1 MQKAHRKFKEPTMRR
16 STRVYLNDLNV
27 GKHDVLVEFLRL
39 VHDVTQY
46 FVDLFWQRK
55 DFTSKLADLETVHRA
70 CKRFGITTRLSQA
83 CAKQAKELI
92 ASQRKKEIKRKPR
105 IRKHVFTACQHFVK
119 VTPYDGGTY
128 DFMVEFIGSGAPWIK
143 VPVYSTYHL
152 NKFLAAGWK
161 IDNSIRL
168 GRFKDRLWID
178 FILEKAK
185 PVQKKTGKIIGMD
198 SNYKNGLVFSDGQ
211 IIAKNVYDRIQEF
224 TPRQKNTK
232 AEIKNLLNKELKK
245 VDLSE
250 VLKLIIENLKNVKKD
265 TRGKFPR
272 KLNRRMSHWLYAYIV
287 ERLMMLVEEAGSI
300 LVKKNPAYT
309 SQYCSVCNKWDRRNR
324 KGDVFRCVHCGHEN
338 HADINAAKN
347 LQLLGEAEL
356 YGIRLLQTKLIAA
369 TKS

>member
-1 MQKAHRKFKEPTMRR
+1 MIKAHRKFKKPTMRR

-27 GKHDVLVEFLRL
+27 GKHDILVEFLHL
-39 VHDVTQY
+39 THDVTQY

-55 DFTSKLADLETVHRA
+55 DFSSKLADKETVHRGI
-70 CKRFGITTRLSQA
+70 KRFGVTYRLAQA
-83 CAKQAKELI
+83 CAKQAKEI
-92 ASQRKKEIKRKPR
+92 IVSQRKKEIKRKPK
-105 IRKHVFTACQHFVK
+105 IRKHVFTAYQLFVK
-119 VTPYDGGTY
+119 INPYIGNGF
-128 DFMVEFIGSGAPWIK
+128 DFMVEFIGSGAPWMK
-143 VPVYSTYHL
+143 VPVHSTCHL
-152 NKFLAAGWK
+152 NKFLVNGWK
-161 IDNSIRL
+161 TGNSIRL
-168 GRFKDRLWID
+168 GRRKNRLWID
-178 FILEKAK
+178 FILEKVK
-185 PVQKKTGKIIGMD
+185 PAQKKVGKIVGMD

-211 IIAKNVYDRIQEF
+211 MIAKSVYDRIQEF

-232 AEIKNLLNKELKK
+232 TEIKNLLNKELKK

-250 VLKLIIENLKNVKKD
+250 VLKLIIENLKSVKNK

-272 KLNRRMSHWLYAYIV
+272 KLNRRMSHWLYAYVV

-324 KGDVFRCVHCGHEN
+324 KGDVFRCKTCGHEN

-347 LQLLGEAEL
+347 LQLLGEAGL

-369 TKS
+369 AKS